1 MRNFT
6 QSTILLCSLIFLLST
21 CGPALMAQRA
31 AGPNAT
37 EEVSP
42 DDYQIKGQVQDA
54 DGLAVAFANVAL
66 YTVPENKL
74 VKVETTD
81 DSGLFKMDGIADGTY
96 NLVVTYLGAPDLRME
111 GIKAVNGVLDLGVL
125 KMAPAAVELAEATV
139 TATRALVEIKP
150 DRTVFNVQGTINAVG
165 DNGLDLLRKAPGV
178 TVDNN
183 DNINV
188 LGRAGVLVYVD
199 GKRLP
204 LAGEDLSNYLRSL
217 TAEQID
223 RIDIITNPGAKYE
236 AEGNAG
242 ILDIRLKKNENE
254 GANGTVSTTVSQ
266 GRYSQYNAN
275 FTGNYRN
282 RSLNAFG
289 TLGYGYRQFYN
300 NIEFQ
305 SFQNGLFL
313 DEKTA
318 FNNTRTNPNYRFG
331 TDFFLGDKHTIGFLV
346 SGRQNNGDVYS
357 YNNIDIYTVANSL
370 ETPDSLLRAE
380 TFGTGDRDQQT
391 YNLNYRFD
399 AGKGK
404 SLNIDL
410 DYGSFRN
417 KNLRDQPN
425 SYLSPDGSE
434 VLSISN
440 NYFDTPT
447 DIDIA
452 TAKLDYEQPLAGGN
466 FSTGLKF
473 SQVGTKNTFL
483 FYDVDG
489 ANVRTLNDT
498 RSNQFD
504 YDENVYAAYLNYAGK
519 ISEKLNFSAG
529 LRAEVTDATGVLTPF
544 RSDLTEPPVE
554 LNYLSFFPSA
564 GLTYAINQ
572 QKGNTLSLNYG
583 RRINRPDYNVLN
595 PFRNQI
601 SQLSYEKGN
610 PFLSPEIV
618 DNIELGYTLA
628 YRYNFKLGYSRTSNQ
643 ITRLIGPDEFNPAAG
658 FIGWDNL
665 ATQTNYSFSAALPFT
680 VTPKWNA
687 FFNASAGYID
697 NQAEYENGA
706 TIDVQAFTYSIFS
719 QQTFNLPKGFTAE
732 ISGYFSGPGIWGGV
746 FQYKTN
752 GALNLGLQKKFM
764 NNQLNVK
771 ISGND
776 LFYTSGWRGKSE
788 FNGLVSEGRG
798 NWDSRRA
805 TLSLSYN
812 FGNQKVKSRKRN
824 TGLSDEAKRVGG
836 GR

>member
-1 MRNFT
+1 
-6 QSTILLCSLIFLLST
+6 
-21 CGPALMAQRA
+21 MAQNV
-31 AGPNAT
+31 AGPNA
-37 EEVSP
+37 EAIELKGELE
-42 DDYQIKGQVQDA
+42 IKGQVQDA
-54 DGLAVAFANVAL
+54 DGVAVAFANVAL
-66 YTVPENKL
+66 YSTVGEL

-81 DSGLFKMDGIADGTY
+81 DAGLFKMDGITDGTY
-96 NLVVTYLGAPDLRME
+96 DLVVTYLGAPDLRRE
-111 GIKAVNGVLDLGVL
+111 GIEVKNGVLDLGIL
-125 KMAPAAVELAEATV
+125 QLAPAAVELAEATV

-183 DNINV
+183 NNINV
-188 LGRAGVLVYVD
+188 LGRSGVLVYVD

-254 GANGTVSTTVSQ
+254 GFNGTVSATASQ
-266 GRYSQYNAN
+266 GRYSQANGN

-282 RSLNAFG
+282 RNLNVFG
-289 TLGYGYRQFYN
+289 TLGYGLSEFYTN
-300 NIEFQ
+300 LEFQ
-305 SFQNGLFL
+305 SYQNGLYL
-313 DEKTA
+313 EENTA
-318 FNNTRTNPNYRFG
+318 FFNKVANPSFRIG
-331 TDFFLGDKHTIGFLV
+331 TDFFLNDKHTIGFLA
-346 SGRQNNGDVYS
+346 SGQNSGGDFYS
-357 YNNIDIYTVANSL
+357 YNNIDLFTAGALQEN
-370 ETPDSLLRAE
+370 PDSLLRAE
-380 TFGTGDRDQQT
+380 TNGNNDRGQQT
-391 YNLNYRFD
+391 YNINYRYD

-404 SLNIDL
+404 SLNVDL
-410 DYGSFRN
+410 DYGRFRN
-417 KNLRDQPN
+417 DNLRDQPN
-425 SYLSPDGSE
+425 RYLSGDGTE
-434 VLSISN
+434 TINVIN

-447 DIDIA
+447 DIDIY
-452 TAKLDYEQPLAGGN
+452 TAKLDYEQPLAGGQ
-466 FSTGLKF
+466 FGAGLKF
-473 SQVGTKNTFL
+473 SQVGTNNTF
-483 FYDVDG
+483 FYFDVEADG
-489 ANVRTLNDT
+489 ERVLNRD

-504 YDENVYAAYLNYAGK
+504 YDENVFAAYVNYAGK
-519 ISEKLNFSAG
+519 LSEQVSYSAG
-529 LRAEVTDATGVLTPF
+529 LRAEVTDAMGILSPF
-544 RSDLTEPPVE
+544 RADLEEPPVE
-554 LNYLSFFPSA
+554 LNYVSFFPSA
-564 GLTYAINQ
+564 GITYAINQ
-572 QKGNTLSLNYG
+572 QKGNTVSLNYG

-610 PFLSPEIV
+610 PFLNPEIV
-618 DNIELGYTLA
+618 DNLELGYTLA

-643 ITRLIGPDEFNPAAG
+643 ITRLIGPDDINPAAG

-680 VTPKWNA
+680 ITPKWNA
-687 FFNASAGYID
+687 FFNASAGYLD
-697 NQAEYENGA
+697 NQATYENGA

-732 ISGYFSGPGIWGGV
+732 LSGYFSGPGVWGGV
-746 FQYKTN
+746 FEYKTS
-752 GALNLGLQKKFM
+752 GALNVGLQKKFFG
-764 NNQLNVK
+764 NQLNVK

-776 LFYTSGWRGKSE
+776 LLYTSGWRGRSE
-788 FNGLVSEGRG
+788 FNGLVSNGKG

-824 TGLSDEAKRVGG
+824 TGLSEEAGRVGG
-836 GR
+836 